1 MTCCVPLG
9 WTAPMPSMETSVAL
23 EVCQV
28 SVADCPF
35 SMVSGLTEMDAVG
48 EAAGGGGGGGGG
60 AGFLWQAPSTMTALR
75 ATTVATDFQVL
86 SLISILF
93 TFESSCELQK
103 LLSSSDEVLFPT
115 PVRLRVTSSKSQ
127 LMQFGTVSQH
137 HPDFVFARS
146 MGLKDDVAA
155 VRRP

>member
-1 MTCCVPLG
+1 ML
-9 WTAPMPSMETSVAL
+9 SMETSVAL

-60 AGFLWQAPSTMTALR
+60 AVFLWQAPSTMTALS

-93 TFESSCELQK
+93 TFA
-103 LLSSSDEVLFPT
+103 SSSQPKKFF
-115 PVRLRVTSSKSQ
+115 RLQPKSFSFH
-127 LMQFGTVSQH
+127 L
-137 HPDFVFARS
+137 P
-146 MGLKDDVAA
+146 
-155 VRRP
+155 